1 MTPLRG
7 LFLVTLLASAPA
19 VAEPLDKLQV
29 DAGPGKIQFAEQ
41 RVVCP
46 PRGNR
51 ECRTVDVK
59 PIARAV
65 EGSVPAAGDVAMHS
79 RWFATRVDPIKQN
92 PALRV
97 RSEGP
102 KNGRSAKIPL
112 LLTLLT
118 SANGIYRR

>member
-59 PIARAV
+59 PTRA
-65 EGSVPAAGDVAMHS
+65 GC
-79 RWFATRVDPIKQN
+79 RRV
-92 PALRV
+92 
-97 RSEGP
+97 STG
-102 KNGRSAKIPL
+102 GRGRGNAFKMVCDQ
-112 LLTLLT
+112 
-118 SANGIYRR
+118 G